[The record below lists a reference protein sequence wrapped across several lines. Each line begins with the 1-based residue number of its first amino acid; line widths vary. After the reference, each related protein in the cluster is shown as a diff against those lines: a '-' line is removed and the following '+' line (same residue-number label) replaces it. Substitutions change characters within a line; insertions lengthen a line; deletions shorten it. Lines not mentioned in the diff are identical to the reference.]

1 MTDKSQSRNPVVSVR
16 LSDLTRNQIDTLT
29 ARWGVSMATLITVLV
44 DRTYQQETTM
54 NIRDID
60 CKPTYDPYVNLPG
73 HTSYSEFWLDA
84 RDGECG
90 VSQEYRDNSTP
101 IEVYHG
107 HIRVHRLDG
116 HPHEDGIRHD
126 LEACA
131 DLVQR
136 VLAGYESVWNGHNH
150 VAHYT
155 EDAEAAWESL
165 CHILD
170 CNQSYYEYWEVEDY
184 IQHVMEDEVT
194 AQTTDEQIREM
205 AQGWALT
212 DAHIVL
218 DGDVDEMVRIATA
231 YRNDLQL
238 A

>member
-1 MTDKSQSRNPVVSVR
+1 
-16 LSDLTRNQIDTLT
+16 
-29 ARWGVSMATLITVLV
+29 
-44 DRTYQQETTM
+44 M
-54 NIRDID
+54 NIRDIN
-60 CKPTYDPYVNLPG
+60 CKPEYDPYVNIAG
-73 HTSYSEFWLDA
+73 HTSYTEFWLDA

-90 VSQEYRDNSTP
+90 VSQKYRDNSTP

-107 HIRVHRLDG
+107 HIRVHTIDG
-116 HPHEDGIRHD
+116 HPHEDDIRHD

-136 VLAGYESVWNGHNH
+136 VLAGYESVWDGHNH

-170 CNQSYYEYWEVEDY
+170 CNLSYYEYWEVNDWIDEP
-184 IQHVMEDEVT
+184 MRSEVT
-194 AQTTDEQIREM
+194 ADTTDAEVKELAEAWSM
-205 AQGWALT
+205 T

-218 DGDVDEMVRIATA
+218 SGDVDDIVSIVTE
-231 YRNDLQL
+231 YRDGLR
-238 A
+238 